1 MITGHVIQR
10 VQFLD
15 ERSSYCGMCS
25 ILRKMARVR
34 TETSIS
40 DELEAE
46 EVAGTGLKRVLSFPA
61 VILFGFS
68 SVIGSGIF
76 TSTGEA
82 AYKYTGYSLYIS
94 YILGAVACILTGIC
108 YIDFSTRL
116 PSAGGSYTFVYVSLG
131 EFMAFIAGISLTL
144 EYGISAAASA
154 RGASGY
160 LRSLFTFAV
169 NGKPEWVSNS
179 APDGHDSMFEL
190 DLIAPTLC
198 CILTIVS
205 LFGLKTGQRI
215 SSILS
220 VTNLFLIA
228 FIIIGA
234 STFFDS
240 SNFTGDREFELLPKG
255 LRPVL
260 RATANIFFT
269 YIGWDSV
276 CCLSEEVEQPKKTIP
291 RATAVVIGLV
301 GAIYC
306 TIAILLIGLVPSDQI
321 NLAAPFAE
329 GFYTK
334 STVFAT
340 VMSAICSVGVV
351 LCTCN
356 SVYSCTVGQPR
367 VWYGMARDG
376 LLPPQFR
383 SVVGENRTPVFSIL
397 ATGAL
402 TVVFSMFFKFDA
414 LQGMIS
420 AGVLLLQ
427 AKVCAGSLLWRLGD
441 RGGLVISIA
450 IGALCLSSLGCGLSL
465 LGGQWPEQNNMPIS
479 QPVLWEAFFASVA
492 LILASVAVIAF
503 QAGIRNMAKL
513 LVPIVALFANMFF
526 MGSLSLTALG
536 LFILLCA
543 GASPLYFLY
552 GLRHSTLNDKS
563 AVN

>member
-1 MITGHVIQR
+1 
-10 VQFLD
+10 
-15 ERSSYCGMCS
+15 MCS

-34 TETSIS
+34 TETSIA

-94 YILGAVACILTGIC
+94 YILGAIACILTGIC

-160 LRSLFTFAV
+160 LRSLYTFAL
-169 NGKPEWVSNS
+169 NGKPDWVSNT
-179 APDGHDSMFEL
+179 APDGADSMFEL
-190 DLIAPTLC
+190 DFIAPTLC
-198 CILTIVS
+198 CILTVLS

-215 SSILS
+215 SSVLS
-220 VTNLFLIA
+220 VANLALIA
-228 FIIIGA
+228 FIIVGA
-234 STFFDS
+234 CVFFDS
-240 SNFTGDREFELLPKG
+240 SNFSGDREFELLPRG

-276 CCLSEEVEQPKKTIP
+276 CCLSEEVESPKKTIP

-321 NLAAPFAE
+321 NLAAPFAAA
-329 GFYTK
+329 FYTK
-334 STVFAT
+334 SSTFAT

-367 VWYGMARDG
+367 VWFGMARDG
-376 LLPPQFR
+376 LLPAQFR

-397 ATGAL
+397 ATGLL
-402 TVVFSMFFKFDA
+402 TVVFSMWFKFDA

-441 RGGLVISIA
+441 RSSSLGMAFA
-450 IGALCLSSLGCGLSL
+450 IGTLCLSSLGCGLSL
-465 LGGQWPEQNNMPIS
+465 LGGQWPEQDNMPIE
-479 QPVLWEAFFASVA
+479 QPVIWEGFYTSVA
-492 LILASVAVIAF
+492 LIIASSLAIAF
-503 QAGIRNMAKL
+503 LAGFGNVGKL
-513 LVPIVALFANMFF
+513 LVPMVALFANMCF
-526 MGSLSLTALG
+526 MGSLSLSALG
-536 LFILLCA
+536 LFLLLCV
-543 GASPLYFLY
+543 GASPLYFFY

-563 AVN
+563 N